1 MQQTKVHSIALE
13 ETKAASVHAHAQA
26 GLLPARRPFE
36 DPPPPPQPTSASGG
50 EVTAFTGA
58 RALRRAWRDR
68 SSSLLLGFA
77 SRSEEVNF
85 CCLRAALTYVLT
97 IY

>member
-1 MQQTKVHSIALE
+1 MQQTKAHSIALE
-13 ETKAASVHAHAQA
+13 ETEAASVHAHTQA

-36 DPPPPPQPTSASGG
+36 DPPPPPPTSASRG
-50 EVTAFTGA
+50 EVTAFTAA
-58 RALRRAWRDR
+58 RALRRARRDR

-85 CCLRAALTYVLT
+85 CRLRAALTYVLT